1 MRFANIQSLLKV
13 IGCQLESLTLEVD
26 EEQGK
31 GSELVFI
38 ARTCHNLKS
47 LRILIGDKTLMGE
60 SNLCYDLPYFRKVER
75 LIIEGSVHLHA
86 FVFLWGH
93 CRALKFLKMGSVV
106 SNNGTSTNVLVPEVF
121 SLLLQVCVYQPIIF
135 QRPFN
140 FSSSHTH
147 CNKIEFFGPKI
158 VILKWRKNSLFWR
171 KNSDIFS
178 GI

>member
-1 MRFANIQSLLKV
+1 MIELDLVSMRFANIQSLLKV

-147 CNKIEFFGPKI
+147 CSII
-158 VILKWRKNSLFWR
+158 DFWGQ
-171 KNSDIFS
+171 K
-178 GI
+178 

>member
-1 MRFANIQSLLKV
+1 MRFVNVQSLLLT
-13 IGCQLESLTLEVD
+13 IGNQLDYLTLEID

-38 ARTCHNLKS
+38 AKCCSRLKS

-60 SNLCYDLPYFRKVER
+60 SNLCYDLPYFRHVEK

-106 SNNGTSTNVLVPEVF
+106 SNNGTSTNVLVYEVF
-121 SLLLQVCVYQPIIF
+121 TLLLQVRI
-135 QRPFN
+135 
-140 FSSSHTH
+140 
-147 CNKIEFFGPKI
+147 
-158 VILKWRKNSLFWR
+158 
-171 KNSDIFS
+171 
-178 GI
+178 